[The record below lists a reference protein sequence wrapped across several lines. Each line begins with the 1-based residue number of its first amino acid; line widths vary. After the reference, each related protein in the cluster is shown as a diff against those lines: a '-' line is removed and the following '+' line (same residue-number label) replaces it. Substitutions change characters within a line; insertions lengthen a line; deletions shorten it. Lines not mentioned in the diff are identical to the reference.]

1 MSALFTLKPRQIDLL
16 SSLKQ
21 AVASGARRP
30 VLQAA
35 TGTGKTV
42 LAAHVVDGALR
53 KGKRVAFVVP
63 RLTLIGQT
71 FERFVANGIDA
82 NQMGVIQGNH
92 EWRRPRAPVQI
103 CSVQTL
109 DRRGF
114 PQADVVVVDECFVAG
129 TLVATTCG
137 RKAIENVKPGEM
149 VFNALGVG
157 EVLGVSERKASAVI
171 RISLSNGESLVVTP
185 NHRFFTDAGW
195 EPAARLERGSR
206 IVSHEVVRALQDGDE
221 ADLRSSGICLEQE
234 KVLLGVL
241 LQEGDQPDPGFSGDQ
256 GSRQQVASR
265 DWPQAE
271 DQGREWQA
279 NDGSTGRLA
288 GEARGRLDS
297 GVRREHGEEERGVSS
312 LLQDRHS
319 RRVENDRD
327 RSGWKLAPAE
337 GSSGAGREE
346 GLFSSIVRVESVSR
360 EERGSPVSVFN
371 MHISGHPSYFAGGV
385 LVHNCHEIF
394 KAQRDWIA
402 KSPNTVFIG
411 LTATPWSKGMGDL
424 YDRLVNPVSMQTL
437 IDEGYLSKFRVFAS
451 AHPDLTGVRTIAGD
465 YREDDLSSVMS
476 SKTIVADVV
485 SNWLDKGEGRQ
496 TILFAVDRAHAAT
509 LCEEFVEA
517 GVAAEY
523 IDGNTP
529 REEREAMF
537 VRYRNGDTLILC
549 SVGVLT
555 TGFDAPCQCIIF
567 ARPTRSEILWVQC
580 FGRGLRV
587 ENGKNDL
594 ILFDHTDT
602 ALRLGLPTEINRDR
616 LRTKAT
622 DDEEKQRV
630 KDEGG
635 EILPKP
641 RECKA
646 CSFLIP
652 PGHFGPCPSC
662 GAEAPKRSS
671 DVVTIEGE
679 LFEFGKDRP
688 AKKPEGVKGGLAL
701 QGKQAIYSQLLALQ
715 GSKSD
720 GWVGRSYQDIFG
732 VYPRGLE
739 KVHMEPSAPLRSWV
753 KSKLIAYAASMKNR
767 RAA

>member
-1 MSALFTLKPRQIDLL
+1 MSELFTLKPRQIDLL

-53 KGKRVAFVVP
+53 KGNRVAFVVP
-63 RLTLIGQT
+63 RLTLITQT

-92 EWRRPRAPVQI
+92 EWRRPNAPVQI

-114 PQADVVVVDECFVAG
+114 PNADVVVIDE
-129 TLVATTCG
+129 
-137 RKAIENVKPGEM
+137 
-149 VFNALGVG
+149 
-157 EVLGVSERKASAVI
+157 
-171 RISLSNGESLVVTP
+171 
-185 NHRFFTDAGW
+185 
-195 EPAARLERGSR
+195 
-206 IVSHEVVRALQDGDE
+206 
-221 ADLRSSGICLEQE
+221 
-234 KVLLGVL
+234 
-241 LQEGDQPDPGFSGDQ
+241 
-256 GSRQQVASR
+256 
-265 DWPQAE
+265 
-271 DQGREWQA
+271 
-279 NDGSTGRLA
+279 
-288 GEARGRLDS
+288 
-297 GVRREHGEEERGVSS
+297 
-312 LLQDRHS
+312 
-319 RRVENDRD
+319 
-327 RSGWKLAPAE
+327 
-337 GSSGAGREE
+337 
-346 GLFSSIVRVESVSR
+346 
-360 EERGSPVSVFN
+360 
-371 MHISGHPSYFAGGV
+371 
-385 LVHNCHEIF
+385 CHEIF
-394 KAQRDWIA
+394 KAQRKWIETRP
-402 KSPNTVFIG
+402 KTLFIG

-437 IDEGYLSKFRVFAS
+437 IDEDYLSKFRVFAS
-451 AHPDLTGVRTIAGD
+451 AHPDLTGVRTLAGD
-465 YREDDLSSVMS
+465 YREDDLSDVMS

-517 GVAAEY
+517 GVSAEY

-537 VRYRNGDTLILC
+537 RRYRNGDTLILC

-587 ENGKNDL
+587 ESGNDL
-594 ILFDHTDT
+594 IVFDHTDT
-602 ALRLGLPTEINRDR
+602 ALRLGLPTQINRDR
-616 LRTKAT
+616 LRTKKT
-622 DDEEKQRV
+622 DDEDKEKI
-630 KDEGG
+630 KNEGA

-646 CSFLIP
+646 CSHLIP
-652 PGHFGPCPSC
+652 PGHFGPCPAC
-662 GAEAPKRSS
+662 GAEPPKRSS

-679 LFEFGKDRP
+679 LFEFGKDQP
-688 AKKPEGVKGGLAL
+688 AKKPEGVKGALAL
-701 QGKQAIYSQLLALQ
+701 LGKQAIYSQLLALQ
-715 GSKSD
+715 GARAD
-720 GWVGRSYQDIFG
+720 GWVSNQYREIFSVWPNGMQKVQAEPCHELRSYIKSRQI
-732 VYPRGLE
+732 
-739 KVHMEPSAPLRSWV
+739 AWV
-753 KSKLIAYAASMKNR
+753 KSQKNR